1 MLEQT
6 KSLYKVLNKKQIDQI
21 NQIIGNIENDGDNY
35 KTIKIISRNL

>member
-21 NQIIGNIENDGDNY
+21 NQIIQNIENDGDNY
-35 KTIKIISRNL
+35 RTIKIISRNL